1 MFLILANILF
11 TKYRITLADFF
22 LLTAA
27 QNEKRHKHEKAILS
41 GGAFRL
47 FCYAQ
52 WAKIIFLFPLQVPKS
67 PFTQPCN
74 FGHLL
79 FCLIFNLCNYKVGV
93 QSRNEMEIRA
103 KIGFLPTVL

>member
-52 WAKIIFLFPLQVPKS
+52 WAKIIFLFP
-67 PFTQPCN
+67 FTQLWTST
-74 FGHLL
+74 FLSH
-79 FCLIFNLCNYKVGV
+79 F
-93 QSRNEMEIRA
+93 QS
-103 KIGFLPTVL
+103 L